1 MVEVN
6 DHCLFLHLHDDAV
19 EAVAVGVGQGNDI
32 AGIDVFLVKASV
44 NSEDLLVEFD
54 DVLLHIGAV
63 RLVHAEIEV
72 KLIAFG
78 EGDDVAF
85 EGFEHGAKA

>member
-1 MVEVN
+1 MVEVY

-44 NSEDLLVEFD
+44 NGEDLLVEFD
-54 DVLLHIGAV
+54 DAAYRLLG
-63 RLVHAEIEV
+63 IEV
-72 KLIAFG
+72 LFSQLGDYFFG
-78 EGDDVAF
+78 VAIDCL
-85 EGFEHGAKA
+85 

>member
-19 EAVAVGVGQGNDI
+19 EAVAVGVGQGYDI

-44 NSEDLLVEFD
+44 NGEDLLVEFD
-54 DVLLHIGAV
+54 DAAYRLLG
-63 RLVHAEIEV
+63 IEV
-72 KLIAFG
+72 LFSQLCDYFFG
-78 EGDDVAF
+78 VGIDCL
-85 EGFEHGAKA
+85 